1 MLEYLTLKGVSGM
14 YVENLHLQLTRNCTL
29 ECEHCLRGDRER
41 VNMSPAVLDEVFKD
55 VKKVGILLLTG
66 GEPLLAIQTLEHLV
80 ELLKTKQVRANKIVL
95 ITNGTVLSERVLR
108 VLHDLQDNSYL
119 VLKLST
125 DIFHNLELE
134 KRGMM
139 ELRERN
145 LRILAENKFYNF
157 SEYGKDEIS
166 NVPSSLTNKGRTKT
180 LTPERL
186 EEINA
191 IAKKKHII
199 NTKYSGNHP
208 PTSITNNKVEG
219 NITIDVYGNVVSYG
233 LSFEEED
240 QEAYDNGL
248 NVMDM
253 SCEEAIRAFVMRHQE
268 EVNKFYKSLG
278 IDFRATR

>member
-1 MLEYLTLKGVSGM
+1 M

-41 VNMSPAVLDEVFKD
+41 VNMNPAILDEIFKD
-55 VKKVGILLLTG
+55 VKKVGVLLLTG

-80 ELLKTKQVRANKIVL
+80 ELLKDKKVKVNKIML

-108 VLHDLQDNSYL
+108 VLHDLQDYSYL
-119 VLKLST
+119 ILKLSS

-139 ELRERN
+139 ERRERN
-145 LRILAENKFYNF
+145 LGILSQNKFYNF
-157 SEYGKDEIS
+157 SEYAKDQVS
-166 NVPSSLTNKGRTKT
+166 NWPSALTNKGRTKT

-191 IAKKKHII
+191 IAKQKHII
-199 NTKYSGNHP
+199 NTDYVERHP
-208 PTSITNNKVEG
+208 LTSITNNKVEG
-219 NITIDVYGNVVSYG
+219 NITINVYGNVVSYG

-240 QEAYDNGL
+240 KEAYDTGL
-248 NVMDM
+248 NVMVM
-253 SCEEAIRAFVMRHQE
+253 SCESAIRAFIRNHQE
-268 EVNKFYKSLG
+268 EMNKAYKRLG
-278 IDFRATR
+278 LTYDFETTE

>member
-1 MLEYLTLKGVSGM
+1 M

-41 VNMSPAVLDEVFKD
+41 VNMSPAVLDEIFKD

-66 GEPLLAIQTLEHLV
+66 GEPLIAIQTLEHLA
-80 ELLKTKQVRANKIVL
+80 ELLKLKQVKASKILL
-95 ITNGTVLSERVLR
+95 ITNGTILSDRVLR
-108 VLHDLQDNSYL
+108 VLHELQENSYL

-134 KRGMM
+134 KRGML

-145 LRILAENKFYNF
+145 LRILSENNFYNF
-157 SEYGKDEIS
+157 SEYGKDEVS
-166 NVPSSLTNKGRTKT
+166 HWPSALTNKGRTKN

-191 IAKKKHII
+191 IAKQKHII
-199 NTKYSGNHP
+199 NTYYEEQHP
-208 PTSITNNKVEG
+208 ETYIDNGRVIG
-219 NITIDVYGNVVSYG
+219 NITINVYGNVVSYG
-233 LSFEEED
+233 QSFEEED
-240 QEAYDNGL
+240 REAYDLGL

-253 SCEEAIRAFVMRHQE
+253 PCSEAITAFVDRYTKRME
-268 EVNKFYKSLG
+268 TVYKKFGLDY
-278 IDFRATR
+278 RT